1 MTDATE
7 EYEEDLDEAI
17 CICSGTTK
25 RKVLLLIDEGL
36 DTLEAISRRTGAYSG
51 CGGCEYELE
60 EILNEKLA
68 EK

>member
-1 MTDATE
+1 MTEQNED
-7 EYEEDLDEAI
+7 YDEDLDEAI

-25 RKVLLLIDEGL
+25 RKVLQLIDDGL
-36 DTLEAISRRTGAYSG
+36 DTLDAISRRTGAYSG

-60 EILNEKLA
+60 QILEEKLT